1 MTIAHTIKR
10 RMIRPPFKSSNSIRA
25 SASGVVAF
33 PTQLIRKKAPTEADT
48 SQLPLSSPGNF
59 AMLLAMLG

>member
-1 MTIAHTIKR
+1 M
-10 RMIRPPFKSSNSIRA
+10 
-25 SASGVVAF
+25 VAF
-33 PTQLIRKKAPTEADT
+33 PTQVIRKKAPTEADA